1 LQEIWGLPKS
11 EYSWAAAG
19 YLGAIMSGQTVCGTL
34 VGAATAIGLKCGEGK
49 EGTPEENVSGRACV
63 IDAVGTLYRD
73 FIDEF
78 GSTDCA
84 TLCHCDFTNDDDVM
98 NYIQNKGW
106 KDTCDLFLSF
116 VLKKCAMMNEEG
128 TI

>member
-1 LQEIWGLPKS
+1 LQEIWGLPKK

-34 VGAATAIGLKCGEGK
+34 IGATTAIGLRCGQIK
-49 EGTPEENVSGRACV
+49 EGTPEENGSERACA
-63 IDAVGTLYRD
+63 IEAVGMLYRD

-78 GSTDCA
+78 GSTECA
-84 TLCHCDFTNDDDVM
+84 TLCHCNFTKAKDVT

-106 KDTCDLFLSF
+106 NDTCDVFLEF
-116 VLKKCAMMNEEG
+116 VLKKCATMNGEG
-128 TI
+128 KS

>member
-1 LQEIWGLPKS
+1 MQEIWGLPKG

-19 YLGAIMSGQTVCGTL
+19 YMGAIMSGQTVCGTL
-34 VGAATAIGLKCGEGK
+34 IGAATAIGLKCGEGR
-49 EGTPEENVSGRACV
+49 EGTPEENGSERACA
-63 IDAVGTLYRD
+63 IEAVGKLYRD

-84 TLCHCDFTNDDDVM
+84 TLCHCDFTNADDAM
-98 NYIQNKGW
+98 KYIQTKGW
-106 KDTCDLFLSF
+106 KGSCDLFLEF
-116 VLKKCAMMNEEG
+116 VMKSCAMMNEGG